1 MLKISRE
8 SEINLINVLID
19 NDVISGKDL
28 INIKKTSTEGNKSQ
42 IEAVFDLKLTDEKK
56 ILEIYI
62 DHRERGTSII
72 RKLLE
77 KNVDLKQ
84 ATLPV
89 GDFIL
94 SNDVAI
100 ERKTTNDFSQTLIRG
115 DLFPQL
121 IKLKETYAKP
131 LLLIEGEN
139 IFNSSISSNAIFGA
153 ISSIIVDYNIPIL
166 YTSNEEETLSLILT
180 IAKREQFERKSK
192 PTIK

>member
-1 MLKISRE
+1 M
-8 SEINLINVLID
+8 
-19 NDVISGKDL
+19 
-28 INIKKTSTEGNKSQ
+28 
-42 IEAVFDLKLTDEKK
+42 
-56 ILEIYI
+56 
-62 DHRERGTSII
+62 
-72 RKLLE
+72 
-77 KNVDLKQ
+77 
-84 ATLPV
+84 
-89 GDFIL
+89 
-94 SNDVAI
+94 AI

-139 IFNSSISSNAIFGA
+139 IFNSSISSNAIFGS

-192 PTIK
+192 PTIKSSKSTQSLYEDQIYLISSIPNINRTLAERILEYF

>member
-1 MLKISRE
+1 M
-8 SEINLINVLID
+8 
-19 NDVISGKDL
+19 
-28 INIKKTSTEGNKSQ
+28 T
-42 IEAVFDLKLTDEKK
+42 KK

-166 YTSNEEETLSLILT
+166 YTSNEEETLSLFLLSQ
-180 IAKREQFERKSK
+180 KENNLKEKVNQQSNQVNLPNRFMR
-192 PTIK
+192 IKYI